1 MVSCPCV
8 ASRSAASTTIYV
20 VCTTPALELVG
31 AEQGRRVAGKR
42 EEGRGKREEGRGSW
56 VEVGDADAAADTD
69 DADGLE

>member
-8 ASRSAASTTIYV
+8 ASRSAASTTIYL

-42 EEGRGKREEGRGSW
+42 EEG
-56 VEVGDADAAADTD
+56 VA
-69 DADGLE
+69 